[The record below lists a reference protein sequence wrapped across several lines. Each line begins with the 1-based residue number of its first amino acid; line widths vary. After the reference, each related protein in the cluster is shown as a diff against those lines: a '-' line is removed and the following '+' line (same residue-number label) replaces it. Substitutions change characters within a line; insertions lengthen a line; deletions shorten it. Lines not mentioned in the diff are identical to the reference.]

1 MYAGEVGSGHW
12 WITCVCQVIS
22 FLRATLRPFCVNRIL
37 SIRTNM
43 ERTRQA
49 DRSQLIRFSA
59 VAFAVLALTSF
70 LLARVPW

>member
-1 MYAGEVGSGHW
+1 MAVGPGHW
-12 WITCVCQVIS
+12 WITCVCQVFS
-22 FLRATLRPFCVNRIL
+22 LPGATLRPSCVNRIL